1 MQGRRFEP
9 SPVLNSQTGEVASSD
24 RWTGSIDMEDR
35 MSNLRKKLRVGNFVS
50 AVLLCPVIYAAPA
63 LANSTTSAAFTVATC
78 RSAMDDLGKID
89 AMAQERN
96 WSAAPDDFAT
106 AQNNLVKIRSAWK
119 VTQGEDQFVVATGLS
134 QIAGNIPAGNLCMVM
149 FPGMK
154 VQRDEFF
161 NALSSAMELKP
172 TGNMT
177 FPQGRLEIFE
187 IEGDG
192 PTKLIAELMSQN
204 DGIVVM
210 ASLASIHVPT
220 SPQPAAS
227 QVDGAVRSFWALD
240 ASTVYVLGTDGK
252 LWREFDTW
260 NNALKPRV
268 SVDRNVNAFQAL
280 DVTTVFVLGTDSTL
294 WREFGTWNNTR
305 RPRNFVDGN
314 VQAFKALDINIVYVL
329 GTDGKLWREFGA
341 WDSTQQPR
349 QNVDGHVRAFQPLD
363 ASIVY
368 VLGNDGK
375 LWREFGAWSNVLQ
388 PRQNV
393 DGSVAAFQAL
403 DATTV
408 YVLGNNGN
416 LWREFGSW
424 NNAEQPRVH
433 VDGNVK
439 AFQALDA
446 NIVYVL
452 GSDGNLWREQGT
464 MQTRTRVASNVVAF
478 QAVDDNTV
486 YVLHPDE
493 MLFRVRALRA
503 GQIAE

>member
-1 MQGRRFEP
+1 VNHYRGLMHKQAK
-9 SPVLNSQTGEVASSD
+9 SPCDGWV
-24 RWTGSIDMEDR
+24 RSIDSEDA
-35 MSNLRKKLRVGNFVS
+35 MSNLRKKLLLGNFLS
-50 AVLLCPVIYAAPA
+50 AALLCPLIDAAPA
-63 LANSTTSAAFTVATC
+63 LADSTTAAVFTLATC
-78 RSAMDDLGKID
+78 RGAMDDLGKVD
-89 AMAQERN
+89 AMAQDRN
-96 WSAAPDDFAT
+96 WAVASDDFAA

-119 VTQGEDQFVVATGLS
+119 VTQGEDQFVVATGVS
-134 QIAGNIPAGNLCMVM
+134 QVAGNIGAGNLCMVM

-154 VQRDEFF
+154 VRRDEFF

-187 IEGDG
+187 IKSDG
-192 PTKLIAELMSQN
+192 PTKLIAQLMSQN
-204 DGIVVM
+204 DGNVVM
-210 ASLASIHVPT
+210 ASMANIHVPT
-220 SPQPAAS
+220 SPQGAAS
-227 QVDGAVRSFWALD
+227 QVDGSVRAFRALD

-252 LWREFDTW
+252 LWREFDNW
-260 NNALKPRV
+260 DNALKPRV

-280 DVTTVFVLGTDSTL
+280 DASTVFVLGTDGTL

-393 DGSVAAFQAL
+393 DGSVGAFQAL

-424 NNAEQPRVH
+424 NNAERPRVQ

-452 GSDGNLWREQGT
+452 GTDGNLWREQGT
-464 MQTRTRVASNVVAF
+464 MQTRTRVASNVLAF

-486 YVLHPDE
+486 YVLYPGE
-493 MLFRVRALRA
+493 MLFRMHVSHA
-503 GQIAE
+503 GPIAE